1 MLQPTLFLKT
11 TFSTVLEILDIF
23 QQHANNHNNH
33 TVHFHCTSLLEAASN
48 LQKPL
53 GSWGWGILIFF
64 S

>member
-11 TFSTVLEILDIF
+11 TFSTVLEILDIV

-33 TVHFHCTSLLEAASN
+33 TVHFHCTSLLAAASN
-48 LQKPL
+48 LRKAL